1 MSDFFKQRD
10 RMGWKMKKIFGCESM
25 DQVLNTFNI
34 ECRVPVKWEYTS
46 ERCQSL
52 LTFGFGQLS
61 V

>member
-1 MSDFFKQRD
+1 
-10 RMGWKMKKIFGCESM
+10 MGWKMKKIFGCESM